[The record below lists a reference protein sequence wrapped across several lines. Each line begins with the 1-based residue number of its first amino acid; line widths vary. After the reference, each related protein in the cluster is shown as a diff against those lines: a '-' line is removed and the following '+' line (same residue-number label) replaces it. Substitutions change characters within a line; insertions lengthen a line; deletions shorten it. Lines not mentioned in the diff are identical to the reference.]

1 MASSNSEPP
10 SSTDTLDDCR
20 KAIDRIDDTI
30 HDLLMERASWV
41 LKVGELKDKSG
52 TDVAFYRP
60 EREARIHRRLEARHK
75 GALPIVAMHRIY
87 REIISASLNLEKE
100 LTVAYLGPEATFTH
114 QAAQKQFGSS
124 FKMFP
129 VRTINEVFHEVEIK
143 RANFGVAPVE
153 NSIEGIVN
161 HTLDRLVDS
170 SLLICG
176 EVYLP
181 IVHVLLSAETDLKGV
196 KVVYSH
202 HLAVSQCRTWLARYL
217 PGVRIEEV
225 RSTAQ
230 AAKLAQKERGAAAI
244 TGIYAA
250 EEFALNVLAEHIE
263 DRADNENRFLVIGH
277 HAPSRSGQDMTSI
290 MFTFRDEPGFL
301 HRVLGIFTSHKIN
314 LTRIESRPS
323 RKKAWDYLFFID
335 FEGHQEEESSA
346 AALGELSA
354 ISGVMVKILGSYPR
368 RVL

>member
-1 MASSNSEPP
+1 MASSNREPP
-10 SSTDTLDDCR
+10 PTITLNDCR
-20 KAIDRIDDTI
+20 EAIDRIDDNI
-30 HDLLMERASWV
+30 HDLLMERAGWV

-60 EREARIHRRLEARHK
+60 EREARIHRRLESRHD
-75 GALPIVAMHRIY
+75 GPLPVAALHRIY

-114 QAAQKQFGSS
+114 QAALKQFGSS

-143 RANFGVAPVE
+143 RADFGVAPVE

-170 SLLICG
+170 TLSVCG

-181 IVHVLLSAETDLKGV
+181 IVHVLLSAETDVEAV
-196 KVVYSH
+196 KVLYSH
-202 HLAVSQCRTWLARYL
+202 HLAVSQCRTWLARHM

-230 AAKLAQKERGAAAI
+230 AARLAKKERGAAAI
-244 TGIYAA
+244 AGIFAA
-250 EEFALNVLAEHIE
+250 DEYGLNVLAEHIE

-290 MFTFRDEPGFL
+290 MFSFRDEPGFL
-301 HRVLGIFTSHKIN
+301 HRVLGIFANHKIN

-335 FEGHQEEESSA
+335 FEGHQEDQNAA
-346 AALGELSA
+346 AALKELSA
-354 ISGVMVKILGSYPR
+354 ISGVAVKLLGSYPR

>member
-1 MASSNSEPP
+1 MASSHTEPP
-10 SSTDTLDDCR
+10 PKTVTLDDCR

-30 HDLLMERASWV
+30 HDLLMERAGWV

-52 TDVAFYRP
+52 PDVAFYRP
-60 EREARIHRRLEARHK
+60 EREARIHRRLEARHQ
-75 GALPIVAMHRIY
+75 GPLPVTALHRIY

-100 LTVAYLGPEATFTH
+100 LVVAYLGPEATFTH
-114 QAAQKQFGSS
+114 QAALKQFGSS

-129 VRTINEVFHEVEIK
+129 ARTINEVFQEVEMK
-143 RANFGVAPVE
+143 RADFGVAPVE

-170 SLLICG
+170 SLRVCG

-181 IVHVLLSAETDLKGV
+181 IVHVLLSGETDLDKV
-196 KVVYSH
+196 KVIYSH
-202 HLAVSQCRTWLARYL
+202 HLAVSQCRGWLSRHL

-230 AAKLAQKERGAAAI
+230 AAQLTKKERGSAAI
-244 TGIYAA
+244 AGIYAA
-250 EEFALNVLAEHIE
+250 DEYGLNVLAEHIE
-263 DRADNENRFLVIGH
+263 DRPDNESRFLVIGH

-290 MFTFRDEPGFL
+290 MFSFRDEPGFL
-301 HRVLGIFTSHKIN
+301 HRVLGIFATHQVN

-335 FEGHQEEESSA
+335 FEGHQEDPNGA
-346 AALGELSA
+346 AALQALSA
-354 ISGVMVKILGSYPR
+354 IPGVTVKRLGSYPR

>member
-10 SSTDTLDDCR
+10 ATADTLDDCR

-30 HDLLMERASWV
+30 HDLLMERAGWV
-41 LKVGELKDKSG
+41 LKVGELKGKSG
-52 TDVAFYRP
+52 SDVAFYRP
-60 EREARIHRRLEARHK
+60 EREARIHRRLEARHN
-75 GALPIVAMHRIY
+75 GSLPIIALHRIY

-100 LTVAYLGPEATFTH
+100 LTVAYLGPKATFTH
-114 QAAQKQFGSS
+114 QAALKQFGSS

-143 RANFGVAPVE
+143 RADFGVAPVE

-181 IVHVLLSAETDLKGV
+181 IVHVLLSGEVDLKKV
-196 KVVYSH
+196 DVVYSH

-217 PGVRIEEV
+217 PGVRVEEV

-230 AAKLAQKERGAAAI
+230 AAKLAKKERKAAAI
-244 TGIYAA
+244 AGIYAA
-250 EEFALNVLAEHIE
+250 DEFGLNILAEHIE

-277 HAPSRSGQDMTSI
+277 HTPSRSGQDMTSI
-290 MFTFRDEPGFL
+290 MFSFRDEPGFL
-301 HRVLGIFTSHKIN
+301 HRVLGIFSSHNIN

-335 FEGHQEEESSA
+335 FEGHQEDANASA
-346 AALGELSA
+346 ALEELSA
-354 ISGVMVKILGSYPR
+354 IPGVTVKLLGSYPR